1 MDKRAF
7 PLPDQHDYEYA
18 LGLAYELACE
28 QLANLLGNLEEQC
41 RRSDAQCL
49 TTDSRKAVI
58 VHYLNK
64 PYQITCPDISV
75 SLTGSDEE
83 VPIRDKL

>member
-1 MDKRAF
+1 MKFKPAEAVDRFNRRMDKRAF

-28 QLANLLGNLEEQC
+28 QLANLLENLEEQC
-41 RRSDAQCL
+41 RRSDAQCQ

-58 VHYLNK
+58 VHF
-64 PYQITCPDISV
+64 
-75 SLTGSDEE
+75 
-83 VPIRDKL
+83 R